1 MKTICTGD
9 CYRIFSDT
17 MKTYDKLPVQTYV
30 VRFSQNEGFSL
41 EKYSDIE
48 IKESKIYGV
57 HKQKVD
63 KVLDSF
69 NLFNRSLGVILSGDK
84 GIGKSLFAKL
94 LSQEAMKVGL
104 PVIIVDNFIPGIASF
119 IDAIEQE
126 VVVLFDEFDKTFGES
141 GSSDGRATPQ
151 TSMLSLFDGVSSGK
165 KLFVITCN
173 ELYKLNEFLINRPG
187 RFHYHFR
194 FDYPTAEEV
203 RMYLEDKIPKEQY
216 GEIESVVIFSKKV
229 KLNYDCLRAIAF
241 ELSRGLKFKEA
252 VADLNIVN
260 TETMR
265 YRLTLVFKSG
275 MRLFTHHDVSMDL
288 FDKEAQTVSLYDQMG
303 NYVIDV
309 RFNTA
314 DCIFDMVRMAM
325 VIHQEN
331 LQLGCYGPF
340 DEEDKEREKKLG
352 DEKPEVLIFT
362 RAEERSLHY
371 AV

>member
-9 CYRIFSDT
+9 SYRIFSDT
-17 MKTYDKLPVQTYV
+17 MQTYDQLPAQTYI

-57 HKQKVD
+57 HMQKVE
-63 KVLDSF
+63 KVLDSYRM
-69 NLFNRSLGVILSGDK
+69 FNRNLGVILSGDK

-94 LSQEAMKVGL
+94 LSSEAMKTGL
-104 PVIIVDNFIPGIASF
+104 PVIIVDSFIPGIASF
-119 IDAIEQE
+119 IEAIEQE
-126 VVVLFDEFDKTFGES
+126 VVILFDEFDKTFGES
-141 GSSDGRATPQ
+141 GSSGSSPQ
-151 TSMLSLFDGVSSGK
+151 TSMLSLFDGVSAGK

-173 ELYKLNEFLINRPG
+173 NLYKLNEFLVNRPG

-194 FDYPTAEEV
+194 FDYPTAAEV

-216 GEIESVVIFSKKV
+216 GEIENVIIFSKKV

-241 ELSRGLKFKEA
+241 ELSRGQKFKDA
-252 VADLNIVN
+252 IADLNIVN
-260 TETMR
+260 TESVR
-265 YRLTLVFKSG
+265 YKLTLLFKSG
-275 MRLFTHHDVSMDL
+275 MRLSTHDISMDL
-288 FDKEAQTVSLYDQMG
+288 FNNEVETVSLYDQRG

-314 DCIFDMVRMAM
+314 DCIFDGSRMAM
-325 VIHQEN
+325 VIHEEN
-331 LQLGCYGPF
+331 LELGLFEPF
-340 DEEDKEREKKLG
+340 EEDEKKKTVE
-352 DEKPEVLIFT
+352 DKPELLIFT